1 MSCVLKIGLVGP
13 ESTGKSTLAAAL
25 AEHYGTAWIPEYARA
40 YVGALARPYTYQDVC
55 HVAEQNRREA
65 NLSQPLSTSLNLSE
79 PLSTFLNLSKQPSGP
94 LFFDTELIIT
104 KVWLDEVYGR
114 RPEWLTS
121 PIPEDCRMDFY
132 LLLSPDIAAVPDPLR
147 ENLSQPARERLF
159 RLYQQEIES
168 TGRPYA
174 IIAGQGAERFQ
185 NALSV
190 VGQFVKSAGAKEQ
203 D

>member
-1 MSCVLKIGLVGP
+1 MSRILKIGLVGP

-55 HVAEQNRREA
+55 HIAEQNRREA
-65 NLSQPLSTSLNLSE
+65 NTLPTAPADGAPLVISQRHS
-79 PLSTFLNLSKQPSGP
+79 F

-104 KVWLDEVYGR
+104 KVWLDEVYGH

-121 PIPEDCRMDFY
+121 PIPENCRMDYY
-132 LLLSPDIAAVPDPLR
+132 LLLTPDIAAVPDPLR

-159 RLYQQEIES
+159 RIYQQEIEA
-168 TGRPYA
+168 TGRPYT
-174 IIAGQGAERFQ
+174 IVAGQGAERLASAISAI
-185 NALSV
+185 NALR
-190 VGQFVKSAGAKEQ
+190 
-203 D
+203 

>member
-1 MSCVLKIGLVGP
+1 MSSVLKIGLVGP

-55 HVAEQNRREA
+55 HIAEQNRREA
-65 NLSQPLSTSLNLSE
+65 NLSEHPV
-79 PLSTFLNLSKQPSGP
+79 

-159 RLYQQEIES
+159 RLYQQEIET

-174 IIAGQGAERFQ
+174 IIAGQGAERLQ
-185 NALSV
+185 AAV
-190 VGQFVKSAGAKEQ
+190 SAVFPLVGAKEQ
-203 D
+203 N